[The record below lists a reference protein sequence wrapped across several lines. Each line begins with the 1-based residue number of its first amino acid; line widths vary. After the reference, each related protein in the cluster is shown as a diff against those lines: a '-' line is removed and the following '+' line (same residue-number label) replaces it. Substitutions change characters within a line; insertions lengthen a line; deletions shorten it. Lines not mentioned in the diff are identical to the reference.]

1 MERTTGSSTVANEG
15 PALRDRGESFR
26 VRHILSEIDA
36 GRCQFIELQFTD
48 VSGSL
53 KGVALPASHVRGVLD
68 HGHWFDGSA
77 LEGNAR
83 LAETDL
89 RLFPDGGTWALMPW
103 GAGPTVARAICEI
116 RTPDGTPYPAAPRAV
131 LARAV
136 DAAAEMGLHVEVAS
150 EIEFFAFRVRPDG
163 SRMPV
168 DRAGYFD
175 TNGDADGALRE
186 DVARALEAM
195 GIPVDGTHHELAPGQ
210 HEIDL
215 PPMPAINAADAVVTT
230 KYVAKSLARQ
240 RGLTVTFMPKPL
252 EGLAGSGLH
261 FHQSVTA
268 ADGTDAFADPVD
280 EYGLSMTARGWIGGQ
295 LAHARAACAV
305 LAPQVN
311 SYKRIGRGFDAP
323 SAIAWSRRDSSAM
336 LHVAGRPLRNRRG
349 PGGHRPVLVEIR
361 HADPSCN
368 PYLALAVSIASGLDG
383 VREGLDVP
391 PPLVTGDPQTV
402 ASDSLPVSLGEALT
416 ELAWDGIVRDALGSH
431 VHDRLMTVSEKE
443 WQAYKSHVTGWEVTR
458 SFDAS

>member
-1 MERTTGSSTVANEG
+1 MTRTTGSATVAADQREPNDAG
-15 PALRDRGESFR
+15 RPLPLTR
-26 VRHILSEIDA
+26 ILAEIDA
-36 GRCQFIELQFTD
+36 GRCHFIELQFTD

-53 KGVALPASHVRGVLD
+53 KGVALPASQVRAVLD

-89 RLFPDGGTWALMPW
+89 RLVPDATTWAVVPW
-103 GAGPTVARAICEI
+103 GAGPEVARAICAI
-116 RTPDGTPYPAAPRAV
+116 HTPDGAPYPAAPRAV

-136 DAAAEMGLHVEVAS
+136 DATAAMGLHVEIAA
-150 EIEFFAFRVRPDG
+150 ELEFFAFRVRPDG
-163 SRMPV
+163 SRIPV

-215 PPMPAINAADAVVTT
+215 PPMPAVAAADAIVTA
-230 KYVAKSLARQ
+230 KYVVKSLARR
-240 RGLTVTFMPKPL
+240 RGLAVTFMPKPL
-252 EGLAGSGLH
+252 EGVAGSGMH
-261 FHQSVTA
+261 FHQAVTLP
-268 ADGTDAFADPVD
+268 DGTDAFADPVD
-280 EYGLSMTARGWIGGQ
+280 EHGLSTTARGWIGGQ
-295 LAHARAACAV
+295 LAHARATCAV

-323 SAIAWSRRDSSAM
+323 SAIAWSRRDPAAM
-336 LHVAGRPLRNRRG
+336 LHVARPVLTRRG
-349 PGGHRPVLVEIR
+349 LGGHRPVLVEIR

-368 PYLALAVSIASGLDG
+368 PYLALAVAIASGLDG

-391 PPLVTGDPQTV
+391 PPLVTGDPRTV
-402 ASDSLPVSLGEALT
+402 AADLLPVSLGEALT
-416 ELAWDGIVRDALGSH
+416 ELAWDGVVRDALGSH
-431 VHDRLMTVSEKE
+431 VHDRLMTVSERE
-443 WQAYKSHVTGWEVTR
+443 WQAYKSHVTAWEVAR